1 MSNITASAVLD
12 TKAQIRHLKILV
24 IEDEAETREI
34 FLDCLE
40 AEGFMG
46 IEAKNGQIGV
56 EKAKE
61 ESPDLV
67 VCDILLPELNGYGVL
82 KTLRQDPTTATIP
95 FIFLTGKATKAEL
108 RQGMQ
113 SGADD
118 YLTKPSNAEEFLE
131 AIATQLEKRETLRQL
146 YAAEFKES
154 TFEPEPDSDT
164 ILPSTPNPQLQ
175 EIFDYIEAHY
185 HESIS
190 LIDVATAVGYSS
202 AYITDFVKRQTGTT
216 INRWIIKRRLAAAE
230 ALLKESDYS
239 IERIAEE
246 TGYLNP
252 GHFFRQFRKYVGT
265 TPKVWRKA
273 HRGY

>member
-1 MSNITASAVLD
+1 MAKV
-12 TKAQIRHLKILV
+12 LV
-24 IEDEAETREI
+24 IEDEVQTREI

-40 AEGFMG
+40 AEGFEG

-56 EKAKE
+56 RKATE
-61 ESPDLV
+61 QSPDLV
-67 VCDILLPELNGYGVL
+67 VCDILLPELNGYQVL
-82 KTLRQDPTTATIP
+82 ETLRQNPLTATIP

-108 RQGMQ
+108 RRGMQ

-118 YLTKPSNAEEFLE
+118 YLTKPSTAEELLG
-131 AIATQLEKRETLRQL
+131 AIATQLEKREALRQL
-146 YAAEFKES
+146 YAEQFQTPAKTEAKANS
-154 TFEPEPDSDT
+154 

-175 EIFDYIEAHY
+175 EIFNYIEAHY

-202 AYITDFVKRQTGTT
+202 AYLTDLVKRQTGTT

-230 ALLKESDYS
+230 VLLKESDRS
-239 IERIAEE
+239 IEQISEVV
-246 TGYLNP
+246 GYLNP

-265 TPKVWRKA
+265 TPKVWRKE

>member
-1 MSNITASAVLD
+1 MSNSNVSAVLD
-12 TKAQIRHLKILV
+12 TNAQTRYPKILV

-40 AEGFMG
+40 AEGFTG
-46 IEAKNGQIGV
+46 IEAKDGQTGI
-56 EKAKE
+56 EKAKG

-67 VCDILLPELNGYGVL
+67 VCDILLPELNGYSVL

-118 YLTKPSNAEEFLE
+118 YLTKPSNAEEFLG
-131 AIATQLEKRETLRQL
+131 AIATQLEKRKNLQQL
-146 YAAEFKES
+146 YAAQFKDSAASELES
-154 TFEPEPDSDT
+154 DSVF
-164 ILPSTPNPQLQ
+164 PSTPNPQLQ

-202 AYITDFVKRQTGTT
+202 AYLTSFVKRETGTT

-230 ALLKESDYS
+230 ALLQQSDRS
-239 IERIAEE
+239 VEQIAEE
-246 TGYLNP
+246 IGYLNP

-265 TPKVWRKA
+265 TPKVWRKE